1 MRLEYEIVCV
11 VDDRL
16 FDAEGYE
23 CTPADHELRWDPG
36 YYAVFH
42 SGTRQHSRH
51 DGRAFL
57 GPFPDAAAA
66 SRVAQLYPGHAVS
79 HRATRETSWRD

>member
-1 MRLEYEIVCV
+1 MPLEYQIMCI

-23 CTPADHELRWDPG
+23 CTPADGELRRDPG
-36 YYAVFH
+36 YYAVFDR
-42 SGTRQHSRH
+42 GTPQRSRH
-51 DGRAFL
+51 DGSAFL

-66 SRVAQLYPGHAVS
+66 SRVAQLYPGHAVAHGDTGRPS
-79 HRATRETSWRD
+79 